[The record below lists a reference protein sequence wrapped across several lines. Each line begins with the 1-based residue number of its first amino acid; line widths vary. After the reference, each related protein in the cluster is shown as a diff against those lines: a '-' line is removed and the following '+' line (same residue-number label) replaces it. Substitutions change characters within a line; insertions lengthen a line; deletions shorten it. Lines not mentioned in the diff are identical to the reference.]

1 MSINDG
7 GPAFG
12 QVVELRCV
20 RVDPFGGEEWEPALA
35 QGGMSLRDYFAAK
48 AMQGLIGDGALREA
62 ANRVC
67 SLAGL
72 AYQQADAMLEARK
85 AGMKAPNAGGNSA
98 GTALSCQSGVAQRS
112 ES

>member
-1 MSINDG
+1 MSIDDG

-85 AGMKAPNAGGNSA
+85 AGMKAPNAKLCGPGREEI
-98 GTALSCQSGVAQRS
+98 G
-112 ES
+112 

>member
-1 MSINDG
+1 MSIDDG

-48 AMQGLIGDGALREA
+48 AMQGLIGDGAIL
-62 ANRVC
+62 NVIH
-67 SLAGL
+67 
-72 AYQQADAMLEARK
+72 QVK
-85 AGMKAPNAGGNSA
+85 PH
-98 GTALSCQSGVAQRS
+98 
-112 ES
+112 